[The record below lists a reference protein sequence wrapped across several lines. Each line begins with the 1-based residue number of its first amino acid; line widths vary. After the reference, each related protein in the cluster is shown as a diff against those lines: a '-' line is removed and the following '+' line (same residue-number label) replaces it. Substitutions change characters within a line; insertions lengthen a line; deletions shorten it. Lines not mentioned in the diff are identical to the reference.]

1 MSMRNGVR
9 YALTTLALTTLALTG
24 TAVVAAATPAAAA
37 PATGAVATAAPATG
51 AVVIAAPATDAA
63 DTARAAGDCPFSRT
77 VCLFDQTGYQG
88 TRFTASS
95 TTSGGT
101 CVSLVSHGFGDRAR
115 SVLNGGNS
123 SAALF
128 ALDNCAGGPYQVAA
142 NSGIADL
149 GTFRPNSVWVP

>member
-1 MSMRNGVR
+1 MRNGVR
-9 YALTTLALTTLALTG
+9 YALTTLALTG

-37 PATGAVATAAPATG
+37 PATGAVVIAAPATG
-51 AVVIAAPATDAA
+51 AAGA
-63 DTARAAGDCPFSRT
+63 ARAAGDCPFSRT